1 MAQTTHFFP
10 AGKAQ
15 NTFRDTGLRVFNP
28 ANTFRYTLAGAAIGA
43 HRVLNLPLI
52 TGTDTL
58 ASLALAQT
66 FTAAQTV
73 GAAFTVGSDGTGY
86 DVTFNSGTA
95 GDNFLWDASEEKLV
109 ITGTNGATAFAV
121 ADGNATFA
129 DDLTV
134 TGATV
139 LNGNVTLGSDGDDVI
154 TVNGT
159 VAGANA
165 VVFEGATAGGDA
177 NETTLAVVDPDADRT
192 IYMPNQSG
200 YLGVFAAD
208 TSAGT
213 LSATVGELNILDGAT
228 VVVAEV
234 NYLDLGATAVGTAIA
249 SKAVVLDA
257 NKDYT
262 GLRNFTVSG
271 ELDAATL
278 DLSSSADIAGDLVL
292 SGGGDGA
299 LQFTNAGENS
309 IKIPDNQASALII
322 EEADN
327 AYITFVTTDGSE
339 AITVA
344 KATTFSGGIANTGT
358 IAAGTW
364 QGTAIASAYIAADAI
379 TGAKIANDAIDSE
392 HYAAGSI
399 DNEHLAD
406 DAVDS
411 DELAAG
417 SIDTAHIANDQVTLA
432 KMAGLTRGSMII
444 GDSSGN
450 PSELTKGSANYVLT
464 SDGTDIAWAAGASGD
479 ITSIVA
485 GTGLS
490 GSSLTSGDATPNVD
504 AAQTGINSILATDL
518 VLGEDAQT
526 KIDFETANEIHFDT
540 DNTERM
546 TIDSAGTVSVTD
558 DFKVEDGKA
567 HISSG
572 FGTSGDVQL
581 KMVSTSTSGNARLHL
596 GVPANSLSSGD
607 PTIVFQE
614 GAGDGTAGDKA
625 YWMSYLPNG
634 GYMRLMSYTS
644 VVGDI
649 WRAYDDGVEMRL
661 NANLG
666 SNFDYVCQTCGKHE
680 LEKFEC
686 CGEVLWQNDV
696 ELMALARKED
706 SYALEMLHKEGV
718 IKTYGPTV
726 HDDIE
731 GGEDWRG
738 YDPVTGFMFTMSAM
752 VQMHDRIKDLETRL
766 LQEAK

>member
-213 LSATVGELNILDGAT
+213 ISATVGELNILDGAT

-234 NYLDLGATAVGTAIA
+234 NYLDLGTTAVGTAIA
-249 SKAVVLDA
+249 SKAVVLDS

-271 ELDAATL
+271 
-278 DLSSSADIAGDLVL
+278 
-292 SGGGDGA
+292 
-299 LQFTNAGENS
+299 
-309 IKIPDNQASALII
+309 
-322 EEADN
+322 
-327 AYITFVTTDGSE
+327 
-339 AITVA
+339 
-344 KATTFSGGIANTGT
+344 
-358 IAAGTW
+358 
-364 QGTAIASAYIAADAI
+364 
-379 TGAKIANDAIDSE
+379 
-392 HYAAGSI
+392 
-399 DNEHLAD
+399 
-406 DAVDS
+406 
-411 DELAAG
+411 
-417 SIDTAHIANDQVTLA
+417 
-432 KMAGLTRGSMII
+432 
-444 GDSSGN
+444 
-450 PSELTKGSANYVLT
+450 
-464 SDGTDIAWAAGASGD
+464 
-479 ITSIVA
+479 
-485 GTGLS
+485 
-490 GSSLTSGDATPNVD
+490 
-504 AAQTGINSILATDL
+504 
-518 VLGEDAQT
+518 
-526 KIDFETANEIHFDT
+526 
-540 DNTERM
+540 
-546 TIDSAGTVSVTD
+546 
-558 DFKVEDGKA
+558 
-567 HISSG
+567 
-572 FGTSGDVQL
+572 
-581 KMVSTSTSGNARLHL
+581 
-596 GVPANSLSSGD
+596 
-607 PTIVFQE
+607 
-614 GAGDGTAGDKA
+614 
-625 YWMSYLPNG
+625 
-634 GYMRLMSYTS
+634 
-644 VVGDI
+644 
-649 WRAYDDGVEMRL
+649 
-661 NANLG
+661 
-666 SNFDYVCQTCGKHE
+666 
-680 LEKFEC
+680 
-686 CGEVLWQNDV
+686 
-696 ELMALARKED
+696 
-706 SYALEMLHKEGV
+706 
-718 IKTYGPTV
+718 
-726 HDDIE
+726 
-731 GGEDWRG
+731 
-738 YDPVTGFMFTMSAM
+738 
-752 VQMHDRIKDLETRL
+752 
-766 LQEAK
+766 